1 MVEKNEIIKSREIV
15 ISNPIGGK
23 LVMKRTSTSKKG
35 MKFKEVF
42 ASEASLIAGNLTQGS
57 LQIANQA
64 MSVAQIF
71 KQAPNGLFTATVD
84 PAKLSKFK
92 KWNIYYHGSRWRK
105 KA

>member
-1 MVEKNEIIKSREIV
+1 
-15 ISNPIGGK
+15 
-23 LVMKRTSTSKKG
+23 

>member
-1 MVEKNEIIKSREIV
+1 
-15 ISNPIGGK
+15 
-23 LVMKRTSTSKKG
+23 

-92 KWNIYYHGSRWRK
+92 NGTFTTMVHGGEKSLNTLDLLKLRLQVPLIQLWYYRLGCK
-105 KA
+105 